1 MAEFAWVES
10 ASTQME
16 EAPRFSRTRF
26 GDGYA
31 QDAPDGLNPI
41 TQRWRVVFTDVENS
55 VADAI
60 VAFFRARA
68 GATTGLGVFDWVPLW
83 ATGTNKILVKCPSW
97 SRRHKDFYGT
107 SDIEAVFEQVFKG

>member
-31 QDAPDGLNPI
+31 QDAPDGLNPLA
-41 TQRWRVVFTDVENS
+41 QRWRVVFRDVENS
-55 VADAI
+55 VADQI
-60 VAFFRARA
+60 VAFFRARV
-68 GATTGLGVFDWVPLW
+68 GSTTGLGVFDWVPLW

-97 SRRHKDFYGT
+97 NRSHAEVWGT
-107 SDIEAVFEQVFKG
+107 CHIEAVFEQVFKG